1 MKKIL
6 FFALIGV
13 LLLGACSAGG
23 DVEVHGAW
31 ARSTLAGGNGAVY
44 MVVHNHSNVDDAIL
58 GASSDVADAVEIHLS
73 EMDANGV
80 MSMTRQESIALP
92 VDTEVVFKP
101 GGYHIMMVGLKKD
114 LKVGDEI
121 VVILNFQNHEDIVL
135 KVPVMDMADDAMDHN
150 SMP

>member
-23 DVEVHGAW
+23 DVEVHGVW

-135 KVPVMDMADDAMDHN
+135 KVPVMDMADDAMDHD